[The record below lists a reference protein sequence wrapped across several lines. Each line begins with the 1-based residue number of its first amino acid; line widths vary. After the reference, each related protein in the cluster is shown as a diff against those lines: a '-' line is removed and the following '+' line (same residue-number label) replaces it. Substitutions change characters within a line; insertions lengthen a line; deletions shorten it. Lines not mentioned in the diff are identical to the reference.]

1 MTRQIITLLL
11 FALLRH
17 LPASAQCPL
26 KFTAILGICANAP
39 GTVIALP
46 GFTTY
51 EWSSGETTNII
62 NPVTPGVYTVTVKI
76 PNNCTA
82 SASVTV
88 TAFTATWELLPNNHG
103 CEGGTYS
110 FLVTVTDPP
119 DPLWAVVIQEG
130 NGPTQ
135 TFFQLTP
142 GEAMLQIDIDI
153 FAPTTVS
160 LLEVVDANGLC
171 PAIIQGDTEIDI
183 DILAAPDIEGELSI
197 CANQTSVLTVT
208 PTMTPTCGARERRHR
223 PSASANP
230 ARIR

>member
-26 KFTAILGICANAP
+26 TFTAILGICANAP

-62 NPVTPGVYTVTVKI
+62 NPET
-76 PNNCTA
+76 
-82 SASVTV
+82 
-88 TAFTATWELLPNNHG
+88 
-103 CEGGTYS
+103 
-110 FLVTVTDPP
+110 
-119 DPLWAVVIQEG
+119 
-130 NGPTQ
+130 
-135 TFFQLTP
+135 
-142 GEAMLQIDIDI
+142 MLQIDIDI

-171 PAIIQGDTEIDI
+171 PAIILGDTEIDI

-208 PTMTPTCGARERRHR
+208 PTYDTYF
-223 PSASANP
+223 
-230 ARIR
+230 